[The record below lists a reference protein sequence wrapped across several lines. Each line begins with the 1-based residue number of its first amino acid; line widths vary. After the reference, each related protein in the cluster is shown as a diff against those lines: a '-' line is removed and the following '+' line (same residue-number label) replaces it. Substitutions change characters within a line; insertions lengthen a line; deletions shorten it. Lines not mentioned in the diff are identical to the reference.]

1 MNRSYQ
7 IVCPSCQGRGTIDPP
22 YGLSNN
28 TQEVCPACQGS
39 VCPACQGSGTVLC
52 TETGCTK

>member
-1 MNRSYQ
+1 MNRRGRVRMNRSYQ

-39 VCPACQGSGTVLC
+39 GTVLC
-52 TETGCTK
+52 TETGGTK